1 MLRVKSYLPVLAVLS
16 LSLGACATSRW
27 SGGEIPPTSAASP
40 SSPPAPERHVGT
52 ALEQEPPL
60 PGDSG
65 EGWPGLEE
73 QSPSEEGAPN
83 AH

>member
-1 MLRVKSYLPVLAVLS
+1 MLRVKSCLPVLAVLS

-40 SSPPAPERHVGT
+40 SSPPASERQMGT
-52 ALEQEPPL
+52 ALEEEPPL
-60 PGDSG
+60 PGDSV

-73 QSPSEEGAPN
+73 PSPSEEEVPSAY
-83 AH
+83 